1 MDPIALSHQIEE
13 RYKRYLLTTFYF
25 RDPELRKSF
34 EDALNSGRLSKGP
47 YLEST
52 PVFKRVE
59 TPAVLFHQLLEQSID
74 SRFLKALYEGPLY
87 KHQADAIRQIS
98 AGKNVVVATGTGSGK
113 TEAFIYPI
121 LLHLYQEFNV
131 GKLCPGV
138 RALILYPMNAL
149 ANDQRERLGEIC
161 KRLADA
167 NSPFRFTFG
176 QYIGE
181 TPDDESDSRRNA
193 KDLLAERDK
202 KGVRQIRNGKVVN
215 GEMVLRSEMR
225 QDPPHILLTNYSM
238 LEYLLLRPDD
248 SSLFDNGMA
257 QWWTYLVLDEAHQ
270 YRGSRGIEMAMLVS
284 RLKQRLREG
293 GRQEPFRC
301 IATSATLVD
310 GENGKDAVAKFASDL
325 FGEKFDAHAVIMGE
339 SEPRPESSSEQLAV
353 EDYQFLAN
361 ALDEKAQS
369 TTERLDGLAHKLRL
383 SLPAGDRSTVQVARL
398 LQRDNRTARLR
409 DLITANALQVQE
421 IADRIF
427 DDLDSERRIS
437 ALALQVDLLLHSHIP
452 GTETPLLSARYHL
465 FLRSLEGAFLSY
477 IPQKRISLDRNAVGE
492 GIAFEIALC
501 KQCGQHYLVAQKGIQ
516 GGRVLEPTR
525 DASQDSFGSTFLRPI
540 ENDSDSVESDDEQ
553 DNDDADAPR
562 QSWQLCVRCGEI
574 SKKGLRCGHD
584 DMIFVIPEESGKDD
598 KADQIRKCGVCG
610 YYAAGRNPVQEVVF
624 GADGPHVVIATT
636 LHKNLP
642 DKRRKVLAFADGR
655 QEAAYFAWYLQESY
669 REILDRNVIL
679 RIARGVD
686 NFPSAGVS
694 LTALADRAYQNHL
707 GYFKQKLS
715 DDELTVRK
723 NVWRALYH
731 ELLADDSWVALEGVG
746 LVRWSIQR
754 PDWLAVTP
762 ILLESPWSLTEA
774 EARDLEF
781 LLLDTMRTT
790 SWAVQVNTPSGIS
803 LNWSDLHIIP
813 FQKQFQLQKPKG
825 RNDVQ
830 SWAGGRTKRTQILTR
845 LLGVKSSGAEAQD
858 LAVRTLRHI
867 WDNLTQCD
875 QHAPSEQE
883 RLLVPVKDARR
894 LNPDWYRLH
903 LVNPQDTFFRCNIC
917 GRLQTV
923 SVRGICAG
931 HRCPGTL
938 EKTIVADLEP
948 DHYRLLYEEELPS
961 RLRVEE
967 HTAQLDHE
975 RARAFQRDF
984 RENKIDVLSCST
996 TFELGVD
1003 LGDLDT
1009 AFLRNVP
1016 PESFNYAQ
1024 RVGRVGRRSGY
1035 PGFAITYCRRN
1046 PHDLYHFE
1054 RPERMLSGKVRPPAL
1069 SLQNEKIIAR
1079 HITATGLSAFF
1090 RNSPERF
1097 KTVET
1102 FCMQFEKPS
1111 GVIDFKT
1118 YLTHHKNGLEQSL
1131 RAIVPANMSAR
1142 MGLNDGSW
1150 IAKITDQGSRIAEAE
1165 EVTADDYRKVNEFE
1179 EKSRQEGTREGYG
1192 NAIWASDRARTIA
1205 GEEVLTFLSRK
1216 AIIPKYGFP
1225 VDVVE
1230 LDTHQTK
1237 NAHENYGVALQRDL
1251 TIAIAEFAPTSEL
1264 VANKKVWTSYGL
1276 KKVAEKE
1283 WARWWYAR
1291 CATHGYFDRKPYREG
1306 EGQPAFEKHS
1316 GCDRMKVYQYIEPQF
1331 GFVTNREKPKEPT
1344 GRPVRVFTTRP
1355 YFSGFKEGHE
1365 GERMDWGVVSVTNVS
1380 PGYMVVLS
1388 EGRGGSGFFV
1398 CGQCGAGFRNRK
1410 DFQKGH
1416 ETPYAEKC
1424 LVRAESLSQVSLG
1437 HELLTD
1443 VLKLQFQHQPQIIVD
1458 STWLAFSL
1466 AYALVEGAAERLE
1479 VPTTDLNATVAY
1491 GGEKYLLPPIVLY
1504 DNVPGGAGLVARLE
1518 NKDIFKACLE
1528 TALKHVSGDCGCA
1541 DNTSC
1546 YGCLRNYRNQFAH
1559 PYLQRGAVAKY
1570 LTELLASW

>member
-1 MDPIALSHQIEE
+1 MDPVSLSHEIEE

-34 EDALNSGRLSKGP
+34 EDALNSGRLSNGP

-59 TPAVLFHQLLEQSID
+59 TPAVLFPQLLGQSTD
-74 SRFLKALYEGPLY
+74 NGFLKSLYEGPLY
-87 KHQADAIRQIS
+87 KHQADAIRKIS

-113 TEAFIYPI
+113 TEAFLYPI
-121 LLHLYQEFNV
+121 LLHLYKEFKA

-138 RALILYPMNAL
+138 RAMILYPMNAL

-161 KRLADA
+161 NRLAEN
-167 NSPFRFTFG
+167 NSSFRFTFG
-176 QYIGE
+176 QYTGE
-181 TPDDESDSRRNA
+181 TPEDESDSRRHA

-270 YRGSRGIEMAMLVS
+270 YRGSRGIEMAMLIA

-301 IATSATLVD
+301 IATSASLVD
-310 GENGKDAVAKFASDL
+310 GKDGLDAVAKFASDL
-325 FGEKFDAHAVIMGE
+325 FGEKFDPQDVILGE
-339 SEPRPESSSEQLAV
+339 TESRPEPSTEQLTV
-353 EDYQFLAN
+353 EDYQFLAGTV
-361 ALDEKAQS
+361 DENAQS
-369 TTERLDGLAHKLRL
+369 INDRLNSLADKLKV
-383 SLPAGDRSTVQVARL
+383 SLHAGDRSKVQVARL
-398 LQRDNRTARLR
+398 LQRDKRTSRLL
-409 DLITANALQVQE
+409 DLITGSPGQAQE
-421 IADRIF
+421 IADLIF
-427 DDLDSERRIS
+427 DDLGSERRLP
-437 ALALQVDLLLHSHIP
+437 ALAHLVELLLHSQIP
-452 GTETPLLSARYHL
+452 GTDTPLLSARYHL
-465 FLRSLEGAFLSY
+465 FLRSLEGAFVSFL
-477 IPQKRISLDRNAVGE
+477 PQKRISLDRNSVGE
-492 GIAFEIALC
+492 GISFEIALC

-516 GGRVLEPTR
+516 GGKVLEPTR

-540 ENDSDSVESDDEQ
+540 ENDSDIVESDDDQ
-553 DNDDADAPR
+553 DDDDGDAQR
-562 QSWQLCVRCGEI
+562 QTWQLCVRCGEI
-574 SKKGLRCGHD
+574 SKKSLRCGHD
-584 DMIFVIPEESGKDD
+584 EIIRVIPEESRKED
-598 KADQIRKCGVCG
+598 KADQIRKCGVCN
-610 YYAAGRNPVQEVVF
+610 YSAAGRNPVQEVVF

-669 REILDRNVIL
+669 KEILDRNTLLKIT
-679 RIARGVD
+679 RKME
-686 NFPSAGVS
+686 NFPSNGIS
-694 LTALADRAYQNHL
+694 LSTLANRAYQSHQD
-707 GYFKQKLS
+707 YFKIKQS

-723 NVWRALYH
+723 NIWRVLYH

-754 PDWLAVTP
+754 PDWLTITP
-762 ILLESPWSLTEA
+762 ILFEPPWSLTGA

-790 SWAVQVNTPSGIS
+790 SWAVQVNTLGGIS
-803 LNWSDLHIIP
+803 LNWSDLNITP

-825 RNDVQ
+825 SKDVQ
-830 SWAGGRTKRTQILTR
+830 SWAGARTRRTQLLTR
-845 LLGVKSSGAEAQD
+845 LLAGKSSGEAQE
-858 LAVRTLRHI
+858 LAVKTLRHV

-875 QHAPSEQE
+875 ENAPSEQE
-883 RLLVPVKDARR
+883 RLLVPVRDSRR

-903 LVNPQDTFFRCNIC
+903 LIDPQDTFFRCNIC
-917 GRLQTV
+917 GRIQTV
-923 SVRGICAG
+923 SVRGICVG
-931 HRCPGTL
+931 HRCSGTL
-938 EKTIVADLEP
+938 ERTSLADLEP
-948 DHYRLLYEEELPS
+948 DHYRLLYEEDLPN

-975 RARAFQRDF
+975 RARTFQKDF
-984 RENKIDVLSCST
+984 REGKIDVLSCST

-1024 RVGRVGRRSGY
+1024 RVGRVGRRSGF

-1054 RPERMLSGKVRPPAL
+1054 KPERMLSGKVRAPAL
-1069 SLQNEKIIAR
+1069 SLQNEKIITR
-1079 HITATGLSAFF
+1079 HITATALSAFF
-1090 RNSPERF
+1090 RNSRERF
-1097 KTVET
+1097 KTIEK
-1102 FCMQFEKPS
+1102 FSQQFTSPS
-1111 GVIDFKT
+1111 GVADFNAYVAQHQKE
-1118 YLTHHKNGLEQSL
+1118 LEESLRSIVPDENGLH
-1131 RAIVPANMSAR
+1131 AR
-1142 MGLNDGSW
+1142 LGISDGSW
-1150 IAKITDQGSRIAEAE
+1150 VAQISGEGSRIGLAETE
-1165 EVTADDYRKVNEFE
+1165 TADDYRKVKEFE
-1179 EKSRQEGTREGYG
+1179 EKSRQEGTREAYV

-1225 VDVVE
+1225 VDVIE

-1237 NAHENYGVALQRDL
+1237 NAQENYGVALQRDL
-1251 TIAIAEFAPTSEL
+1251 SIAISEFAPTSEL
-1264 VANKKVWTSYGL
+1264 VANKKIWTSYGL

-1306 EGQPAFEKHS
+1306 EGQPVFEKHS
-1316 GCDRMKVYQYIEPQF
+1316 SCDRMRVYQYIEPQF

-1355 YFSGFKEGHE
+1355 YFSGFKGHE
-1365 GERMDWGVVSVTNVS
+1365 GETMDWGFVSVTNVS

-1388 EGRGGSGFFV
+1388 EGRGGAGFFV

-1416 ETPYAEKC
+1416 TTPYGEKC
-1424 LVRAESLSQVSLG
+1424 SAKPESLPQVSLG
-1437 HELLTD
+1437 HELVTD
-1443 VLKLQFQHQPQIIVD
+1443 VLKLQFQRQPQTIMD
-1458 STWLAFSL
+1458 STWFAFSL

-1479 VPTTDLNATVAY
+1479 VPTTDLSATVAY
-1491 GGEKYLLPPIVLY
+1491 AGAKYLLPPIVLY

-1518 NKDIFKACLE
+1518 IKDTFKECLE

-1559 PYLQRGAVAKY
+1559 PFLQRGVVAMY
-1570 LTELLASW
+1570 LKELLTSW